1 MIILIYLLS
10 AVSVIWGYRSRN
22 KVMGQ
27 VKSVCPQCRREGFQT
42 VVRSRRWFTLYFIPL
57 IPFSKKSIARCNL
70 CGFQYAMNNDQVD
83 ALFPQG
89 QASAVAA
96 SATPQMQFAPQA
108 QSQQTTQQLMDEGA
122 AYMRAGRYNDAIAAF
137 DRVILLA
144 PTYAGAYF
152 NKGNALFQIGR
163 AAEAVTVYDQAIQLA
178 PNVADA
184 YNAKGRA
191 LDILGRKDE
200 AQKAYA
206 DGRMYGY
213 QS

>member
-1 MIILIYLLS
+1 MIIFFYLLS

-83 ALFPQG
+83 ALFPQA
-89 QASAVAA
+89 QAGAVA
-96 SATPQMQFAPQA
+96 APQA
-108 QSQQTTQQLMDEGA
+108 QPQKTTQQLMDEGT
-122 AYMRAGRYNDAIAAF
+122 AYAQAGRYSDAIAAF
-137 DRVILLA
+137 DRVIMLA

-152 NKGNALFQIGR
+152 NKGNALFQMGR
-163 AAEAVTVYDQAIQLA
+163 FAEAVTVYDQAIQLA

-184 YNAKGRA
+184 YTAKGRA
-191 LDILGRKDE
+191 LDALGRGDD

-206 DGRMYGY
+206 DARVYGY
-213 QS
+213 QG

>member
-1 MIILIYLLS
+1 M
-10 AVSVIWGYRSRN
+10 
-22 KVMGQ
+22 
-27 VKSVCPQCRREGFQT
+27 
-42 VVRSRRWFTLYFIPL
+42 VRSRRWFTLYFIPL

-89 QASAVAA
+89 QASTVAA

-152 NKGNALFQIGR
+152 NKGNALFQMGR
-163 AAEAVTVYDQAIQLA
+163 AVEAVTVYDQAIQLA

-191 LDILGRKDE
+191 LEMLGRKDE

-213 QS
+213 QG